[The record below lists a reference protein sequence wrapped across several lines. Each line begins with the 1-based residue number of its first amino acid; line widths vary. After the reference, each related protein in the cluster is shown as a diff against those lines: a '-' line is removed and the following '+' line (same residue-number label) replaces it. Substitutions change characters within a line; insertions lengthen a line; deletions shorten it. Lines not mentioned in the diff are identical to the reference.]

1 MRLSCLWFVALT
13 ALWVACGG
21 GESPRDTLASARQ
34 AVSEARYADALAG
47 AEKGLASGADE
58 VTAWGLELVKLE
70 ALARDGRGEATL
82 AQLEKL
88 ATERPQNMSAD
99 QYAAT
104 ADQLRASGSGAVA
117 IQALDLGLQRF
128 PEDTELQGQ
137 IDAAK
142 AATAAGSDELEMLRS
157 LGYVE

>member
-1 MRLSCLWFVALT
+1 MRLRCLWIFTLVGLV
-13 ALWVACGG
+13 LACGG
-21 GESPRDTLASARQ
+21 ESARDTLATARQ
-34 AVSEARYADALAG
+34 ALNETRYADALQA
-47 AEKGLASGADE
+47 ADQGLAAGADE

-70 ALARDGRGEATL
+70 ALARDGQGEAAL
-82 AQLEKL
+82 AQLTKL
-88 ATERPQNMSAD
+88 AGERPQNMNAD

-104 ADQLRASGSGAVA
+104 ADQLRNAGVGTVA

-128 PEDTELQGQ
+128 PDDTQLQGQ

-142 AATAAGSDELEMLRS
+142 AASEGSDELEMLRS